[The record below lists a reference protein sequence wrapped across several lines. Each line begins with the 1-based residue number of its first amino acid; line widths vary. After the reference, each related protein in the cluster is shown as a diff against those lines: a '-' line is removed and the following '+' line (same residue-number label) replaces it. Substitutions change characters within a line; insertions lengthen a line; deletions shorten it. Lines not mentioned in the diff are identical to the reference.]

1 MRLLEDAMSNARLG
15 SSAAANS
22 AAMQVIRLLKDAQA
36 IVDGWNVPH
45 IGARLQEVI
54 DAIEDAARA

>member
-1 MRLLEDAMSNARLG
+1 MSNARLG
-15 SSAAANS
+15 LNPESSSAAQRAL
-22 AAMQVIRLLKDAQA
+22 QLLKDAQA

-54 DAIEDAARA
+54 EAIEEAAQR

>member
-1 MRLLEDAMSNARLG
+1 MSNARFG
-15 SSAAANS
+15 SNPAAYG
-22 AAMQVIRLLKDAQA
+22 AASHVLLLLKEAQT

-54 DAIEDAARA
+54 EAIEEAVRQ